1 MSRPL
6 KIAVNARFLLAGQLE
21 GIGYFTHETLRR
33 ITAAHPEITFCFLFD
48 RPYDPSFLYGPNV
61 QAVVLN
67 PPARHPLLWYIWF
80 QWAVKRHLAQHDY
93 DLFLS
98 PDGYTVL
105 GGKTPSV
112 TVIHDLAFLH
122 FPQHVGSLVRLYYRY
137 FVPRFARQSSRI
149 ATVSLASKNDLVAQY
164 GIYPDKID
172 VVFSAAK
179 DLFHPITAAE
189 KRDIRNKWTG
199 GKPYVVYVGSIHPRK
214 NVERLLMAFDL
225 FRRQSGIDAKLLI
238 AGRKAWQYADV
249 ERAYEQMS
257 YKQDIVFT
265 GRLREEE
272 LNAVIGSSSGLFFVS
287 LFEGFG
293 VPVLEGMRCGVP
305 VVTSNVSS
313 MPEVAGGAAGLVNP
327 FNTEEV
333 ANAMQRLFTDKTY
346 TEEMITRGYEQ
357 AKVYSWDDT
366 ADRLWACCEQ
376 VLGS

>member
-33 ITAAHPEITFCFLFD
+33 ITAAHPEITFYFLFD
-48 RPYDPSFLYGPNV
+48 RPSDPSFIYGPNV

-105 GGKTPSV
+105 GSKTPSV

-122 FPQHVGSLVRLYYRY
+122 FPQHVGALVRLYYRF

-164 GIYPDKID
+164 GISPEKID
-172 VVFSAAK
+172 LVFSAAK
-179 DLFHPITAAE
+179 ELFHPVTTAE
-189 KRDIRNKWTG
+189 KNDIRNKWTD

-214 NVERLLMAFDL
+214 NVERLLLAFEL
-225 FRRQSGIDAKLLI
+225 FRQKSGIDAKLLI
-238 AGRKAWQYADV
+238 AGRKAWQYEAV
-249 ERAYEQMS
+249 ERV
-257 YKQDIVFT
+257 YKQMTYNQDILFT
-265 GRLREEE
+265 GRLCEEE
-272 LNAVIGSSSGLFFVS
+272 LNAVIASSCGLFFVS

-305 VVTSNVSS
+305 VVTANVSS
-313 MPEVAGGAAGLVNP
+313 MPEVAGSAAILVNP
-327 FNTEEV
+327 LDTEEI
-333 ANAMQRLFTDKTY
+333 ANAMQRLFTDKACM
-346 TEEMITRGYEQ
+346 EEMVTRGYEQ
-357 AKVYSWDDT
+357 AKVYSWDNT
-366 ADRLWACCEQ
+366 AARLWDCCQ
-376 VLGS
+376 KVLAG